1 MASHSIL
8 SQLCRQEVQNPG
20 VISAAFSW
28 KGEPLPCRSQRLLA
42 ILGHHWLGDASPRP
56 CLQLPMGSYTLSSG
70 LEISLF
76 LVELWLICIVVW
88 QKPPQ
93 HCKAIFLQLKNKLKK
108 NSCTRHSGSQALQ
121 ELYPLVL
128 LHVNF
133 CSNAQVPIPKPITS
147 LTWIQYFLHIQ

>member
-93 HCKAIFLQLKNKLKK
+93 HCKAIILQLNNERGIDGEETETSHTRKLAPGQ
-108 NSCTRHSGSQALQ
+108 GSEQASLRWAEASQ
-121 ELYPLVL
+121 
-128 LHVNF
+128 VNRG
-133 CSNAQVPIPKPITS
+133 
-147 LTWIQYFLHIQ
+147 